1 MVEAQEGL
9 AMRMTE
15 AQQSLLLHWKHMREK
30 RGGLPARGDF
40 RLQDL
45 GRHVTDIVVMDI
57 LEEPADFRYRLI
69 GTHASEYLN
78 RDYTG
83 KTLSS
88 LPGKGPGSKIWENL
102 NTAKHSKEPQHLK
115 VPYVGPQAAF
125 KVAYTL
131 YLPLASDHKHP
142 DKLIL
147 VTSFSKKDP
156 P

>member
-1 MVEAQEGL
+1 MH
-9 AMRMTE
+9 MTE
-15 AQQSLLLHWKHMREK
+15 TQQSLLLHWKHMREK

-57 LEEPADFRYRLI
+57 LEGPEDFRYRLI
-69 GTHASEYLN
+69 GTHASEHLN

-102 NTAKHSKEPQHLK
+102 NIAKRSKEPQHLQ
-115 VPYVGPQAAF
+115 VPYVGPQAIF
-125 KVAYTL
+125 KEAYTL

-147 VTSFSKKDP
+147 VTNFPQKNP
-156 P
+156 